1 MAQRFYSQ
9 LDLDTFDRFNRELV
23 GDVVNEKD
31 GIIFQQVEVYKIS
44 AKDTKTNI
52 YGETVGGKVYEAG
65 VQIASLVDAEDQTTN
80 TDEFGPD
87 RVQNV
92 SFSFLRKTLRD
103 IEFVVD
109 VGDIVNWND
118 GFWEITSKN
127 ENQLIG
133 GQTDANYIHSVV
145 CSAYLT
151 RISHLNIERVRS
163 I

>member
-65 VQIASLVDAEDQTTN
+65 VQIAALVDAEDQTTN

-127 ENQLIG
+127 ENQLVG

-151 RISHLNIERVRS
+151 RISHLNIERVGS

>member
-31 GIIFQQVEVYKIS
+31 GIIFQQVVVYKIS
-44 AKDTKTNI
+44 VKDTRTNV
-52 YGETVGGKVYEAG
+52 YGETVGGKVFKSG

-80 TDEFGPD
+80 TDDFGPD

-109 VGDIVNWND
+109 VGDIVNWNE

-151 RISHLNIERVRS
+151 RLSHLNIERVRS
-163 I
+163 V

>member
-52 YGETVGGKVYEAG
+52 YSETVGGKVYEAG
-65 VQIASLVDAEDQTTN
+65 VQIAALVDAEDQTTN

-127 ENQLIG
+127 ENQLVG

-151 RISHLNIERVRS
+151 RISHLNIERVGS

>member
-65 VQIASLVDAEDQTTN
+65 VQIASLVDA
-80 TDEFGPD
+80 
-87 RVQNV
+87 
-92 SFSFLRKTLRD
+92 
-103 IEFVVD
+103 
-109 VGDIVNWND
+109 
-118 GFWEITSKN
+118 
-127 ENQLIG
+127 
-133 GQTDANYIHSVV
+133 
-145 CSAYLT
+145 
-151 RISHLNIERVRS
+151 
-163 I
+163 

>member
-1 MAQRFYSQ
+1 MAQSFYSQ